1 MQWWE
6 RWPAVRQRWLLA
18 LLGPLA
24 LLAAVLTL
32 RGMARPDPPE
42 HSRLYWEL
50 ELSSR
55 LSINRSA
62 VLALRGIPRPDPAD
76 QARVYR
82 ALELPPTLSINC
94 SGIVRGDQ
102 SAIQEAQLSNLEVA
116 NRKASPTPG
125 EYLNL
130 TRDCRTFKDA
140 RRYIEFPLSQEEEDF
155 PIAYSMVIH
164 HKIDMFE
171 RLLRAVYAPQ
181 NVYCVHV
188 DSKAP
193 AAFQE
198 AVRAIVACFPNVFV
212 ASRLES
218 VVYAS
223 WSRLQADLNCMHDL
237 LQSPVPWR
245 YLINTCG
252 TDFPIKT
259 NAEIVRALQLLQG
272 QNSAESEKPTAAKE
286 QRWTYHYEVRES
298 ISRTYRK
305 KLPPPHS
312 YPMFTGSAYN
322 ALTRDFVQYVLEN
335 PTAQKFLEWS
345 KDSYSPDEHVWAT
358 LNRMP
363 GVPGSTPLSDKFQ
376 LSDMNALPRL
386 VKWQPLEGDIRK
398 GAPYPPCTGRHQRA
412 VCIYGVGD
420 VPWMLQQHHLL
431 ANKFDPEVD
440 DAAVQCLEE
449 YLRHKALYGRGL

>member
-6 RWPAVRQRWLLA
+6 RAPAAARRRLVL

-24 LLAAVLTL
+24 LLAA
-32 RGMARPDPPE
+32 A
-42 HSRLYWEL
+42 
-50 ELSSR
+50 
-55 LSINRSA
+55 
-62 VLALRGIPRPDPAD
+62 LALRGTARPDPAD
-76 QARVYR
+76 HSRLYR
-82 ALELPPTLSINC
+82 ALELSPSLSINC
-94 SGIVRGDQ
+94 SGVVRGDET
-102 SAIQEAQLSNLEVA
+102 AIQEAKLSNLEVA
-116 NRKASPTPG
+116 QRKPPPTPG
-125 EYLNL
+125 EYLNM
-130 TRDCRTFKDA
+130 TRNCRAFKET
-140 RRYIEFPLSQEEEDF
+140 RRYIEFPLSQEEEEF

-164 HKIDMFE
+164 YKIDMFE
-171 RLLRAVYAPQ
+171 RLLRSVYAPQ

-188 DSKAP
+188 DSKSP
-193 AAFQE
+193 PAFQE
-198 AVRAIVACFPNVFV
+198 AVRAIAACFPNVFV

-218 VVYAS
+218 VVYAA
-223 WSRLQADLNCMHDL
+223 WSRLQADLNCMQDL

-272 QNSAESEKPTAAKE
+272 QNNVESEKPTAAKQ
-286 QRWTYHYEVRES
+286 QRWQYHYEVRDT
-298 ISRTYRK
+298 ISRTNQK
-305 KLPPPHS
+305 KQPPPHS

-322 ALTRDFVQYVLEN
+322 AVTRDFVQYVFEN

-363 GVPGSTPLSDKFQ
+363 GVPGGMPHSDKFQ

-386 VKWQPLEGDIRK
+386 VKWEFLEGDISN

-431 ANKFDPEVD
+431 ANKFDPDMD

>member
-1 MQWWE
+1 MRWWE
-6 RWPAVRQRWLLA
+6 RAARRPWVL

-24 LLAAVLTL
+24 LLAA
-32 RGMARPDPPE
+32 A
-42 HSRLYWEL
+42 
-50 ELSSR
+50 
-55 LSINRSA
+55 
-62 VLALRGIPRPDPAD
+62 LALRGTVRPDPAE
-76 QARVYR
+76 RSRLYR
-82 ALELPPTLSINC
+82 ALELSPSRSIQC
-94 SGIVRGDQ
+94 SGVVRGNQ
-102 SAIQEAQLSNLEVA
+102 TAIQEARLSNLEVA
-116 NRKASPTPG
+116 NRKPSPTPG
-125 EYLNL
+125 EYLNM
-130 TRDCRTFKDA
+130 TKDCRAFKET
-140 RRYIEFPLSQEEEDF
+140 RRYIEFPLSQEEEEF

-171 RLLRAVYAPQ
+171 RLLRSVYAPQ

-188 DSKAP
+188 DSKSP

-198 AVRAIVACFPNVFV
+198 AVRAIAACFPNVFV

-223 WSRLQADLNCMHDL
+223 WSRLQADLNCMQDL

-259 NAEIVRALQLLQG
+259 NAEMVRALHVLQG
-272 QNSAESEKPTAAKE
+272 QNNMESEKPPAYKQA
-286 QRWTYHYEVRES
+286 RWQYHYEVGKD
-298 ISRTYRK
+298 IVRTNQK
-305 KLPPPHS
+305 KVPPPHS
-312 YPMFTGSAYN
+312 YPMFAGSAYIVV
-322 ALTRDFVQYVLEN
+322 TRDFVQHVFEN

-345 KDSYSPDEHVWAT
+345 KDTYSPDEHVWAT

-363 GVPGSTPLSDKFQ
+363 GVPGATPHSDKFE

-386 VKWQPLEGDIRK
+386 VKWQFLEGDILK
-398 GAPYPPCTGRHQRA
+398 GAPYPPCTGYYQRA
-412 VCIYGVGD
+412 VCVYGVGD
-420 VPWMLQQHHLL
+420 LPWMLQQHHLL
-431 ANKFDPEVD
+431 ANKFDPDTD

>member
-1 MQWWE
+1 MHWWE
-6 RWPAVRQRWLLA
+6 RTPAVARRPWVL

-24 LLAAVLTL
+24 LLVAA
-32 RGMARPDPPE
+32 
-42 HSRLYWEL
+42 
-50 ELSSR
+50 
-55 LSINRSA
+55 
-62 VLALRGIPRPDPAD
+62 LALRGTARPDPAD
-76 QARVYR
+76 PFRPYR
-82 ALELPPTLSINC
+82 ALELTPSRSINC
-94 SGIVRGDQ
+94 SGVVRGDVT
-102 SAIQEAQLSNLEVA
+102 AIQEAQLNNLEVA
-116 NRKASPTPG
+116 NRKASLTPSD
-125 EYLNL
+125 YLNM
-130 TRDCRTFKDA
+130 TRDCRAFKES
-140 RRYIEFPLSQEEEDF
+140 RRYIEFPLSQEEKEF

-171 RLLRAVYAPQ
+171 RLLRSVYAPQ
-181 NVYCVHV
+181 NVYCIHM
-188 DSKAP
+188 DSKSP
-193 AAFQE
+193 PAFQE
-198 AVRAIVACFPNVFV
+198 AVRAIAACFPNVFV

-218 VVYAS
+218 VVYAA
-223 WSRLQADLNCMHDL
+223 WSRLQADFNCMQDL

-259 NAEIVRALQLLQG
+259 NAEIVRALQLLRG
-272 QNSAESEKPTAAKE
+272 HNSVESEKPTAAKQ
-286 QRWTYHYEVRES
+286 QRWQYHYEVKES
-298 ISRTYRK
+298 ISRTNQK
-305 KLPPPHS
+305 KQPPPHG

-322 ALTRDFVQYVLEN
+322 AVTRDFVRYILEN
-335 PTAQKFLEWS
+335 PTAQKFHEWS

-363 GVPGSTPLSDKFQ
+363 GAPGGTPHNDKYQ
-376 LSDMNALPRL
+376 LTDMNALPRL
-386 VKWQPLEGDIRK
+386 VKWQFLEGDISK

-431 ANKFDPEVD
+431 ANKFDPDMD